1 MKVVNFVSLLLII
14 SCTNQN
20 QSRID
25 AGWIRT
31 ITPLDSLTLDFV
43 SADTLNLRDFVLGDY
58 ADYQIVE
65 KDDTTFLIGIN
76 SRDHA
81 LDVINLT
88 TKVSEKQIQF
98 ALNGPDGIKGMIDGF
113 FYHNADSIFILSI
126 DENAIH
132 LFNNRARKINKYEFS
147 NVPLPDGFTEYD
159 VYADQGLM
167 NGPYYNAKNKTLQ
180 LYTYRWV
187 DARNDNY
194 DYKAFASYSI
204 EDNEFKSIYGVYPAH
219 FKKGVNFSLYNDPS
233 LLVIDDISYVYFS
246 TSPDIQ
252 VYNNQTGDL
261 LYVVNYHSDHWSGS
275 PESLPSN
282 VDFQQEQ
289 DWLNNVAA
297 YIFLIHDSENE
308 VIYRLMKHK
317 QQVAGDNGLL
327 NPRWLGEWSVDIFD
341 LGLKPIGH
349 FQIPSKKVLPAIAF
363 TANGKLWLKNPFEPA
378 NEDLSLY
385 YQLGLRERSNE

>member
-1 MKVVNFVSLLLII
+1 M
-14 SCTNQN
+14 
-20 QSRID
+20 
-25 AGWIRT
+25 
-31 ITPLDSLTLDFV
+31 
-43 SADTLNLRDFVLGDY
+43 
-58 ADYQIVE
+58 
-65 KDDTTFLIGIN
+65 IGIN
-76 SRDHA
+76 TRDHA

-98 ALNGPDGIKGMIDGF
+98 AVNGPDGIKGMIDGF
-113 FYHNADSIFILSI
+113 YYHNADSIFILSI

-132 LFNNRARKINKYEFS
+132 LFNDRAIKINKYEFS

-167 NGPYYNAKNKTLQ
+167 NGPYYNSKNKTLQ
-180 LYTYRWV
+180 FYTYRWV

-204 EDNEFKSIYGVYPAH
+204 VDREFKSIYGVYPEH
-219 FKKGVNFSLYNDPS
+219 FKKGANYSLYNDPS
-233 LLVIDDISYVYFS
+233 LLVIDDKSYVYFG
-246 TSPDIQ
+246 TSPQIQ

-261 LYVVNYHSDHWSGS
+261 LYVGNYYSDHWSGS

-289 DWLNNVAA
+289 DWLTNVAA

-349 FQIPSKKVLPAIAF
+349 FRVPSKKVLPAIAF
-363 TANGKLWLKNPFEPA
+363 AANGNLWLKNPFEPA
-378 NEDLSLY
+378 NEDQSLY
-385 YQLGLRERSNE
+385 YQLSLREASNE